1 MFGAGMDIQSIGT
14 ERDPIMAQ
22 RKRALFSTALSAKG
36 LAQQEPVM
44 QKNVD
49 LFVEKLGV
57 LGSADDGV
65 DMAKWFIY
73 LGFDILGEM
82 AFGESFECVQREA
95 SHPWLDQMLGLMH
108 MVTVMD
114 NLRRYPMLATLV
126 ACIPWV
132 NGYQKRMIQ
141 FSREKTAA
149 RLQKQ
154 GEQRDFLD
162 NVASRVR
169 EGLISQD
176 EMVSHSWNLALVQL
190 QPTRRD
196 PSVDTWT
203 SMAGGE
209 TSGSAMASI
218 VYFVL
223 KNPEVHHKLKEEVR
237 TAFVSYT
244 EIDVTSTTK
253 LAYLIAVLKEGMRIF
268 PTAPQGTPRA
278 SPGMIVEGH
287 HIPPGAEVYVSP
299 WAVTH
304 DPRFWREPYAFR
316 PERWLDPTCTDDRSA
331 SQPFSLGP
339 RVCPGKL

>member
-1 MFGAGMDIQSIGT
+1 
-14 ERDPIMAQ
+14 
-22 RKRALFSTALSAKG
+22 
-36 LAQQEPVM
+36 
-44 QKNVD
+44 
-49 LFVEKLGV
+49 
-57 LGSADDGV
+57 
-65 DMAKWFIY
+65 
-73 LGFDILGEM
+73 
-82 AFGESFECVQREA
+82 
-95 SHPWLDQMLGLMH
+95 
-108 MVTVMD
+108 
-114 NLRRYPMLATLV
+114 
-126 ACIPWV
+126 
-132 NGYQKRMIQ
+132 
-141 FSREKTAA
+141 
-149 RLQKQ
+149 
-154 GEQRDFLD
+154 
-162 NVASRVR
+162 
-169 EGLISQD
+169 
-176 EMVSHSWNLALVQL
+176 
-190 QPTRRD
+190 
-196 PSVDTWT
+196 
-203 SMAGGE
+203 MAGGE

-244 EIDVTSTTK
+244 EIDVTSTAK

-287 HIPPGAEVYVSP
+287 HIPPGVRCSAMRRYEMLTMTNIQAEVYVSP